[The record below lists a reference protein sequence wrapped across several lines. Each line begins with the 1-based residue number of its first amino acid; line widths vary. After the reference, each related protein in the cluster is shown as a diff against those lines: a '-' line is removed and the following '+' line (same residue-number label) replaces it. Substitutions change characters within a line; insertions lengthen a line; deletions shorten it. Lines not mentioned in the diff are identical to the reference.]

1 MATYTHRQES
11 KVSKKVVLSIVLVS
25 VFGIASVAIIFFY
38 QLQSETVGD
47 LVDTPTTQMPS
58 LELEDDDFAAA
69 FDDSFFESASDP
81 DAFKAQAINDEQRRQ
96 DIDTIHQSLQ
106 LYFTEFGRYPDLND
120 MNSAARRAEIF
131 TDLEEEVFIDPDDTT
146 GKSDLTRTP
155 QKSVYAYW
163 PVDDAGNTCEPV
175 SRTCTAYELAATL
188 SDGFVYRQQSP

>member
-11 KVSKKVVLSIVLVS
+11 KISKKVVLSIVLVS

-47 LVDTPTTQMPS
+47 LVETPTTQAPS
-58 LELEDDDFAAA
+58 LELEDDGFTAL
-69 FDDSFFESASDP
+69 DDSFFESASNP
-81 DAFKAQAINDEQRRQ
+81 DAFETQAINDEQRRQ
-96 DIDTIHQSLQ
+96 DIDAIHQSLQ
-106 LYFTEFGRYPDLND
+106 GYFAEFGQYPDLND

-131 TDLEEEVFIDPDDTT
+131 TGLEEDVFIDPDDQT

-163 PVDDAGNTCEPV
+163 PVDDNGNTCEPV
-175 SRTCTAYELAATL
+175 DRTCTAYELAATL
-188 SDGFVYRQQSP
+188 SDGLVYKQQSQ